1 MKSRMMGWVRYVA
14 GIVGD
19 ETFIKKCYSENLK
32 GRVFLG
38 DLDVNVR
45 ILLKGILKIWCVRPV
60 LNWLWTEFSGGLL

>member
-32 GRVFLG
+32 GRDHLEE
-38 DLDVNVR
+38 LC
-45 ILLKGILKIWCVRPV
+45 LC
-60 LNWLWTEFSGGLL
+60 GG